1 MAGELRNAGFAA
13 LLLGAF
19 AVGGTAAVALTHALT
34 RERIAA
40 NERAALER
48 ALHAVMPPE
57 RHDNDPL
64 SDYVRVTDPML
75 LGTTEPV
82 TVYRARRGGR
92 PVGVIL
98 TPVAPDGYNGRIRLI
113 VGIYADGTVSGVRVL
128 RHQET
133 PGLGDAIEAR
143 KSPWILGF
151 TGRSLADPPLER
163 WRVRRDGGVF
173 DQFTGATITPRAV
186 VKAVR
191 NALIYFRDHRDELF
205 SAPSE
210 GAAGPPSRRR
220 RH

>member
-113 VGIYADGTVSGVRVL
+113 VGIYAD
-128 RHQET
+128 
-133 PGLGDAIEAR
+133 
-143 KSPWILGF
+143 
-151 TGRSLADPPLER
+151 
-163 WRVRRDGGVF
+163 WRTRPSSA
-173 DQFTGATITPRAV
+173 GACAATAASSTSSRA
-186 VKAVR
+186 
-191 NALIYFRDHRDELF
+191 
-205 SAPSE
+205 
-210 GAAGPPSRRR
+210 PPSPRGRWSR
-220 RH
+220 PCATP